1 MLGTKEIIRE
11 VECLPVEERA
21 MVVDCILRTLSP
33 VSSEIEKEWIDTA
46 KSRLSELRSGKVQA
60 VSGDE
65 VFDRVRKRFA

>member
-11 VECLPVEERA
+11 AECLPVEERA

-33 VSSEIEKEWIDTA
+33 VESEIEKEWIDTA
-46 KSRLSELRSGKVQA
+46 KRRLSELRSGKVQA
-60 VSGDE
+60 ISGDE